1 MNFEL
6 SEEQRMIQQSV
17 ERFVEDN
24 YDLNSRVA
32 LSSKSP
38 GFSTENWHSM
48 AELGWLGL
56 PFQAEDGGFGGNQLS
71 VLVVMEQFGPGLV
84 LEPYLASIV
93 LVGGALTTVCTYALK
108 SAH

>member
-17 ERFVEDN
+17 ERFVDDN
-24 YDLNSRVA
+24 YDLNTRVA
-32 LSSKSP
+32 LSSNSP

-56 PFQAEDGGFGGNQLS
+56 PFAKSGTAG
-71 VLVVMEQFGPGLV
+71 
-84 LEPYLASIV
+84 YLASRAYTIY
-93 LVGGALTTVCTYALK
+93 GGASEVQRDVIAKNVLGLTKK
-108 SAH
+108 STK

>member
-48 AELGWLGL
+48 ACLLYTSDAADE
-56 PFQAEDGGFGGNQLS
+56 
-71 VLVVMEQFGPGLV
+71 
-84 LEPYLASIV
+84 
-93 LVGGALTTVCTYALK
+93 
-108 SAH
+108 

>member
-38 GFSTENWHSM
+38 GFST
-48 AELGWLGL
+48 
-56 PFQAEDGGFGGNQLS
+56 
-71 VLVVMEQFGPGLV
+71 
-84 LEPYLASIV
+84 
-93 LVGGALTTVCTYALK
+93 
-108 SAH
+108 